1 MIAQKNRNE
10 ESRQVHLI
18 LIDGRHGKKMIPEY
32 ERSPT
37 QPTGTGKPTILVAR
51 LFPKFIASSNKTKF
65 EIHPP
70 THPPSP
76 NYSVHQSD
84 AAVSWL

>member
-18 LIDGRHGKKMIPEY
+18 LIDGRQGEKMIPSTKAL
-32 ERSPT
+32 RKNSHTTHTNWQTNDFGGPT
-37 QPTGTGKPTILVAR
+37 
-51 LFPKFIASSNKTKF
+51 LFKTKF